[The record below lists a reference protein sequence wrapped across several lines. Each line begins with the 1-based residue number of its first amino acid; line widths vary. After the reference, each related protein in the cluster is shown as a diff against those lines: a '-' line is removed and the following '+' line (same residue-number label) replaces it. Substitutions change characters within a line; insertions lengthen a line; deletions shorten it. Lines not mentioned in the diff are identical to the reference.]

1 MGERLTHI
9 GFIGLGVM
17 GKPMAHNLLKAGY
30 QLTVHNRGQA
40 AVEELVSAG
49 AQRAGT
55 PAECV
60 SQADIVITMLPDGPD
75 VELVMAG
82 PKGVFDGAKAG
93 AILVDMSTIS
103 PVIAKRLAE
112 QAQAKGWPMLDAPVS
127 GGEAGA
133 INAQLSI
140 MVGADTATFEQV
152 MPIFQAL
159 GTNITLMGEAGAGQ
173 MTKACNQVMVAINYL
188 AMAEALALG
197 AKAGMDL
204 DLLHQAL
211 AGGLAN
217 SAVWE
222 RRGPLAIKGDY
233 KAGFRI
239 RLHHKDLSIALDA
252 ARELGVSLP
261 GTAQVRE
268 LYRAMMNNGEGELDH
283 SALTLLLRR
292 WAGLS

>member
-1 MGERLTHI
+1 
-9 GFIGLGVM
+9 
-17 GKPMAHNLLKAGY
+17 
-30 QLTVHNRGQA
+30 
-40 AVEELVSAG
+40 
-49 AQRAGT
+49 
-55 PAECV
+55 
-60 SQADIVITMLPDGPD
+60 MLPDGPD

>member
-1 MGERLTHI
+1 
-9 GFIGLGVM
+9 M

-197 AKAGMDL
+197 AKAGIDAIGIRGR
-204 DLLHQAL
+204 HSEE
-211 AGGLAN
+211 AG
-217 SAVWE
+217 S
-222 RRGPLAIKGDY
+222 KGGGGD
-233 KAGFRI
+233 
-239 RLHHKDLSIALDA
+239 D
-252 ARELGVSLP
+252 
-261 GTAQVRE
+261 
-268 LYRAMMNNGEGELDH
+268 EGGKKH
-283 SALTLLLRR
+283 
-292 WAGLS
+292 G

>member
-1 MGERLTHI
+1 MPSQSI
-9 GFIGLGVM
+9 AFIGLGVM
-17 GKPMAHNLLKAGY
+17 GKLMAHNLLKAGY
-30 QLTVHNRGQA
+30 PLTVHNRSQA
-40 AVEELVSAG
+40 AVDELAAAG
-49 AQRAGT
+49 ARRAMS
-55 PAECV
+55 PAECAR
-60 SQADIVITMLPDGPD
+60 QADAVITMLPDGPD
-75 VELVMAG
+75 VELVLAG
-82 PKGVFDGAKAG
+82 AGGVFEGAKPG
-93 AILVDMSTIS
+93 AMLLDMSTIS
-103 PVIAKRLAE
+103 PVTAKRLAQ
-112 QAQAKGWPMLDAPVS
+112 QASERGLRMLDAPVS

-140 MVGADTATFEQV
+140 MVGGDEATFQQAL
-152 MPIFQAL
+152 PIFQAL
-159 GTNITLMGEAGAGQ
+159 GSKITLMGEAGAGQ

-197 AKAGMDL
+197 AKADMDL
-204 DLLHQAL
+204 ELLHQAL

-239 RLHHKDLSIALDA
+239 RLHHKDLTIALDA

-268 LYRAMMNNGEGELDH
+268 LYRSMMNNGEGELDH
-283 SALTLLLRR
+283 SALALLLRR
-292 WAGLS
+292 WAGLAG

>member
-1 MGERLTHI
+1 
-9 GFIGLGVM
+9 M
-17 GKPMAHNLLKAGY
+17 GKPMAHNLLKAGH
-30 QLTVHNRGQA
+30 QLTVHSRGQA
-40 AVEELVSAG
+40 AVEELAAAG
-49 AQRAGT
+49 AQRASS
-55 PAECV
+55 PAACV
-60 SQADIVITMLPDGPD
+60 AQAEVAITMLPDGPD

-82 PKGVFDGAKAG
+82 EQGVFAGAPPG

-103 PVIAKRLAE
+103 PVTAKRLAAE
-112 QAQAKGWPMLDAPVS
+112 AKAKGWPMLDAPVS

-140 MVGADTATFEQV
+140 MVGGDKAAFERV
-152 MPIFQAL
+152 LPIFQAL
-159 GTNITLMGEAGAGQ
+159 GTKITLMGEAGAGQ

-197 AKAGMDL
+197 DKAGMDL
-204 DLLHQAL
+204 ELLHQAL

-239 RLHHKDLSIALDA
+239 RLHHKDLTIALDA

-268 LYRAMMNNGEGELDH
+268 LYRSMMNNGEGELDH
-283 SALTLLLRR
+283 SALALLIRR
-292 WAGLS
+292 MAGLS

>member
-40 AVEELVSAG
+40 AVEELVSTG